1 MEEKD
6 KILKELNKFL
16 TGINMACDTFKT
28 YEEKVDDKNLKHEF
42 SEVLNTFKS
51 QKEVVTSY
59 IEKLD
64 PDKKKSKG
72 IDAKVAE
79 IFQKMKDMF
88 MNNDKDIVHHA
99 LKNMERGIESSE
111 RVVLSLKD
119 MTSNK
124 EIVDSLNNILDEY
137 RHILEKFKV
146 IYEKM

>member
-6 KILKELNKFL
+6 KIVKELNKFL

-28 YEEKVDDKNLKHEF
+28 YEEKVDDTNLKNEF
-42 SEVLNTFKS
+42 SKVLNTFES

-59 IEKLD
+59 IDQLE

-88 MNNDKDIVHHA
+88 MNNDKDVVHHA

-111 RVVLSLKD
+111 RVVLSLED

-124 EIVDSLNNILDEY
+124 EIVDSLNKIVNEY
-137 RHILEKFKV
+137 KNILEKFKH
-146 IYEKM
+146 IYKKM